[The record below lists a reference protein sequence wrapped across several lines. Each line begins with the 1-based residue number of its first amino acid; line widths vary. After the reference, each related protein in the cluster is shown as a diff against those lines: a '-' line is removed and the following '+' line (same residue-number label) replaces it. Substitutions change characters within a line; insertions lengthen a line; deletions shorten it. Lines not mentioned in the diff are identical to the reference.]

1 MIIME
6 NKGQKPAEIDENHLV
21 QERIRKLNELKELGV
36 NPYPYKYDKTHDC
49 SDLKKKYEGLA
60 PEEKTGDSVSVAGR
74 IMLNRN
80 MGKAAFMTI
89 QDQSGKL
96 QIYLRED
103 GIGETYKLLKKID
116 IGDFIGVKGK
126 IFKTRTG
133 EVTVEASEFTILC
146 KSIRPLPEKFHG
158 LVDTEIRYRKRYLDL
173 IMNEDVKNVF
183 IMRNKI
189 IREIRKFL
197 DDKSFIEVETPILQP
212 IYGGASAKPFK
223 THHNALKR
231 DLYLKISPE
240 LYLKR
245 LIVGGFEKVYD
256 ISKNFRNEGIDFSH
270 NPEFTMIE
278 WYQAY
283 ADYNDMMD
291 MTQELIK
298 TVCKNVLGNM
308 VIDFKGTAID
318 LSKKFER
325 ISMVDALKKY
335 ADIDVDKYDDEEIK
349 GLVNIYNLEYHG
361 DLSRGAIITVLFE
374 ELVEE
379 KLIQPTFVID
389 YPIEVC
395 PLTKVHRKDPRYV
408 ERFEL
413 FINGT
418 EWSNAYSELNDPIDQ
433 KNRLMQQEKNRVID
447 EESHPMDEDFV
458 CAIDHGMPPTGGVGI
473 GIDRLIMLFTNS
485 DSIRDVILFPTL
497 K

>member
-36 NPYPYKYDKTHDC
+36 NPYPYRYDKTHDC
-49 SDLKKKYEGLA
+49 ADTKKKYEGLA
-60 PEEKTGDSVSVAGR
+60 PEEKTQDSVSVAGR